1 MNAVSDFADL
11 LRSTRGTASIEFA
24 IIVGGLTIAVVAAA
38 IVVAPALHAYA
49 DKLSAIAE
57 HADTVLN
64 RLSAQNTTGP

>member
-1 MNAVSDFADL
+1 
-11 LRSTRGTASIEFA
+11 
-24 IIVGGLTIAVVAAA
+24 
-38 IVVAPALHAYA
+38 VAPALHAYA